1 MTNPLGTLGF
11 TGVFDAVTTM
21 LSSPLMQRGLLV
33 AALVGLCAPVIG
45 TYLVQRK
52 LAMMGDGIGHVA
64 LTGVA
69 LGWLTGSFLNL
80 TTPES
85 LAIPGA
91 LVVSVV
97 GAVILEVI
105 RLSGKTESDVALA
118 ILFYGGI
125 AGGVLLIGFAGG
137 TSSQLNSYLFGS
149 LASVSVSDVW
159 TTLGLATVIL
169 TVGLGL
175 SPALYA
181 VCNDEEF
188 AKASGLPV
196 RTLNLLIAVLAA
208 FTVAISM
215 RVVGSL
221 LISALMIVP
230 VATAQVLTSSFKKT
244 ISLAMLI
251 GMTVSVSGLI
261 FTYFFDVSPGATI
274 VVFTIALYIIAHILR
289 GLFKRI

>member
-1 MTNPLGTLGF
+1 MFESL
-11 TGVFDAVTTM
+11 TTM
-21 LSSPLMQRGLLV
+21 LSSPLMQRALIV
-33 AALVGLCAPVIG
+33 AFLVGISAPVVG

-69 LGWLTGSFLNL
+69 LGWLTGTFLNL

-91 LVVSVV
+91 LVVSVA
-97 GAVILEVI
+97 GALLLELI
-105 RLSGKTESDVALA
+105 RMTGKTESDVALA

-125 AGGVLLIGFAGG
+125 AGGVLLISLAGG

-149 LASVSVSDVW
+149 LASVSVTDVW
-159 TTLGLATVIL
+159 TTLGLSCIIL

-196 RTLNLLIAVLAA
+196 RSLSILIAMLAA

-230 VATAQVLTSSFKKT
+230 VATAQVLSNSFRHT
-244 ISLAMLI
+244 VLGAMAI
-251 GMTVSVSGLI
+251 GGSVSVGGLI
-261 FTYFFDVSPGATI
+261 FTYFYDVSPGASI
-274 VVFTIALYIIAHILR
+274 VVFTIGLYTLAHIGKALS
-289 GLFKRI
+289 KRF

>member
-11 TGVFDAVTTM
+11 TRVFDAVTTM

>member
-11 TGVFDAVTTM
+11 TRVFDAVTTM

-230 VATAQVLTSSFKKT
+230 VATAQILTSSFKKT

-251 GMTVSVSGLI
+251 GVTVSVSGLI

>member
-1 MTNPLGTLGF
+1 MFESL
-11 TGVFDAVTTM
+11 TTM
-21 LSSPLMQRGLLV
+21 LSSPLMQRALIV
-33 AALVGLCAPVIG
+33 AFLVGISAPVVG

-69 LGWLTGSFLNL
+69 LGWLTGTFLNL

-91 LVVSVV
+91 LVVSVA
-97 GAVILEVI
+97 GALLLELI
-105 RLSGKTESDVALA
+105 RMTGKTESDVALA

-125 AGGVLLIGFAGG
+125 AGGVLLISLAGG

-149 LASVSVSDVW
+149 LASVSVTDVW
-159 TTLGLATVIL
+159 TTLGLSCIIL

-196 RTLNLLIAVLAA
+196 RSLSILIAVLAA

-230 VATAQVLTSSFKKT
+230 VATAQVLSNSFRHT
-244 ISLAMLI
+244 VLGAMAI
-251 GMTVSVSGLI
+251 GGSVSVGGLI
-261 FTYFFDVSPGATI
+261 FTYFYDVSPGASI
-274 VVFTIALYIIAHILR
+274 VVFTIGLYTLAHIGKALS
-289 GLFKRI
+289 KRF

>member
-11 TGVFDAVTTM
+11 TRVFDAVTTM

-85 LAIPGA
+85 LGIPGA

-251 GMTVSVSGLI
+251 GVTVSVSGLI

>member
-11 TGVFDAVTTM
+11 TRVFDAVTTM

-85 LAIPGA
+85 LVIPGA

-149 LASVSVSDVW
+149 LASVSVFDVW

-251 GMTVSVSGLI
+251 GVTVSVSGLI

>member
-1 MTNPLGTLGF
+1 MLNALL
-11 TGVFDAVTTM
+11 TM
-21 LSSPLMQRGLLV
+21 LQSPLMQRALIVALLV
-33 AALVGLCAPVIG
+33 GISAPIVG

-69 LGWLTGSFLNL
+69 LGWLTGTFLNL
-80 TTPES
+80 TTPEN
-85 LAIPGA
+85 LAVPGA
-91 LVVSVV
+91 LVVSIA
-97 GAVILEVI
+97 GALLLEII
-105 RLSGKTESDVALA
+105 RITGKTESDVALA

-125 AGGVLLIGFAGG
+125 AGGVLLISLAGG

-149 LASVSVSDVW
+149 LASVSVNDVW
-159 TTLGLATVIL
+159 TTIFLSSVIMA
-169 TVGLGL
+169 VGLGL

-196 RTLNLLIAVLAA
+196 RALSVLIALLAA

-221 LISALMIVP
+221 LISAMMIVP
-230 VATAQVLTSSFKKT
+230 VAIAQLMTHSFKRT
-244 ISLAMLI
+244 VAYAMII
-251 GMTVSVSGLI
+251 GGTVSVSGLV

-274 VVFTIALYIIAHILR
+274 VTFTIAIYALAHVFRGIL
-289 GLFKRI
+289 KRI

>member
-1 MTNPLGTLGF
+1 MFESL
-11 TGVFDAVTTM
+11 TTM
-21 LSSPLMQRGLLV
+21 LSSPLMQRALIV
-33 AALVGLCAPVIG
+33 AFLVGISAPVVG

-69 LGWLTGSFLNL
+69 LGWLTGTFLNL

-91 LVVSVV
+91 LVVSVA
-97 GAVILEVI
+97 GALLLELI
-105 RLSGKTESDVALA
+105 RLTGKTESDVALA

-125 AGGVLLIGFAGG
+125 AGGVLLISLAGG

-149 LASVSVSDVW
+149 IASVSVTDVW
-159 TTLGLATVIL
+159 TTLGLSCIIL

-196 RTLNLLIAVLAA
+196 RSLSILIAVLAA

-230 VATAQVLTSSFKKT
+230 VATAQVLSNSFRHT
-244 ISLAMLI
+244 VLSAMAI
-251 GMTVSVSGLI
+251 GGSVSVGGLI
-261 FTYFFDVSPGATI
+261 FTYFYDVSPGASI
-274 VVFTIALYIIAHILR
+274 VVFTIGLYTLAHIGKALS
-289 GLFKRI
+289 KRF

>member
-11 TGVFDAVTTM
+11 TRVFDAVTTM

-251 GMTVSVSGLI
+251 GVTVSVSGLI

>member
-11 TGVFDAVTTM
+11 TRVFDAVTTM

-69 LGWLTGSFLNL
+69 LGWLIGSFLNL

-251 GMTVSVSGLI
+251 GVTVSLSGLI

>member
-1 MTNPLGTLGF
+1 MINQPAPLLSASF
-11 TGVFDAVTTM
+11 FDTISTM
-21 LSSPLMQRGLLV
+21 LSSPIMQRGLLV
-33 AALVGLCAPVIG
+33 AALVGVCAPVIG

-91 LVVSVV
+91 LAVSIV

-149 LASVSVSDVW
+149 LASVSIFDVW
-159 TTLGLATVIL
+159 TTLGLAAVIL

-230 VATAQVLTSSFKKT
+230 VATAQVLTNSFKKT
-244 ISLAMLI
+244 LSLAMLI
-251 GMTVSVSGLI
+251 GAVVSVSGLI

-274 VVFTIALYIIAHILR
+274 VVFTIALYASAHIMR
-289 GLFKRI
+289 GLFRRI

>member
-1 MTNPLGTLGF
+1 MTNQLGTLGF
-11 TGVFDAVTTM
+11 TRVFDAVTTM

-230 VATAQVLTSSFKKT
+230 VATAQILTSSFKKT

-251 GMTVSVSGLI
+251 GVTVSVSGLI

>member
-11 TGVFDAVTTM
+11 TRVFDAVTTM

-69 LGWLTGSFLNL
+69 LGWLIGSFLNL

-230 VATAQVLTSSFKKT
+230 VATAQILTSSFKKT

-251 GMTVSVSGLI
+251 GVTVSVSGLI

>member
-1 MTNPLGTLGF
+1 MIKDLFPSSPATL
-11 TGVFDAVTTM
+11 FDALTTM
-21 LSSPLMQRGLLV
+21 LSSPLMQRSLLV
-33 AALVGLCAPVIG
+33 AALVGVCAPVIG

-52 LAMMGDGIGHVA
+52 LAMLGDGIGHVA

-69 LGWLTGSFLNL
+69 LGWLTGTFLNL
-80 TTPES
+80 TTPET

-91 LVVSVV
+91 LIVSLI
-97 GAVILEVI
+97 GAVVLEII

-149 LASVSVSDVW
+149 LASVSKFDVW
-159 TTLGLATVIL
+159 TTVGLATIIL
-169 TVGLGL
+169 TIGLGL

-196 RTLNLLIAVLAA
+196 RSLNLLIAVLAA

-230 VATAQVLTSSFKKT
+230 VATAQVVTTSFKRT
-244 ISLAMLI
+244 LSLAMFI
-251 GMTVSVSGLI
+251 GATVAVTGLV

-274 VVFTIALYIIAHILR
+274 VVFTIFLYGGAHLLR
-289 GLFKRI
+289 TLFKRI